1 MVGTLRR
8 EPLDRVLIVNER
20 RLRGVVE
27 IYLEHFNAARPHR
40 SLGQLIPAQTE
51 TRDPQ
56 PINLA
61 EHRIR
66 RTPIL
71 TGLTSQYEREH
82 ATVPAEK
89 LRIILDDDRT
99 SCPTTSSTTRTPTTC
114 GFASWSRP
122 RPVAVISNF

>member
-40 SLGQLIPAQTE
+40 SLGQLVPAQTE
-51 TRDPQ
+51 THDPQ
-56 PINLA
+56 PTNPA
-61 EHRIR
+61 AHRIR

-71 TGLTSQYEREH
+71 TSQYER
-82 ATVPAEK
+82 
-89 LRIILDDDRT
+89 
-99 SCPTTSSTTRTPTTC
+99 
-114 GFASWSRP
+114 AS
-122 RPVAVISNF
+122 